1 MNARTKDTIIRAL
14 KTFIQ
19 AAVGYLVAAMV
30 GRDVFSA
37 AADANFWQ
45 GLIVAAVA
53 AGCSAAWNAV
63 IKPALPPDPTNPTG
77 P

>member
-1 MNARTKDTIIRAL
+1 MNARTKDIIIRAL

-19 AAVGYLVAAMV
+19 AAVGYIVAALV
-30 GRDVFSA
+30 GKDVFSA
-37 AADANFWQ
+37 NTDANFWS

-63 IKPALPPDPTNPTG
+63 IKPALPPDPTKPTE
-77 P
+77 